1 MKELIQ
7 YWNLESTMIKSRI
20 EDTYKLYN
28 MDAVSVGFL
37 KKKFWWGVGVG
48 GDAHLSK
55 KQQHLKPFHDH
66 IFQITE

>member
-37 KKKFWWGVGVG
+37 KKKIWWGG
-48 GDAHLSK
+48 GGMHTC
-55 KQQHLKPFHDH
+55 LKNNNN
-66 IFQITE
+66 

>member
-37 KKKFWWGVGVG
+37 KKKIWWGG
-48 GDAHLSK
+48 GDAHLS
-55 KQQHLKPFHDH
+55 
-66 IFQITE
+66 

>member
-28 MDAVSVGFL
+28 MDAVSVGVF
-37 KKKFWWGVGVG
+37 KKKIWWGGGG

>member
-37 KKKFWWGVGVG
+37 KKKNLVG
-48 GDAHLSK
+48 GGGVMHTCPK
-55 KQQHLKPFHDH
+55 NNN
-66 IFQITE
+66 I

>member
-37 KKKFWWGVGVG
+37 KKKFG
-48 GDAHLSK
+48 GGGMHTC
-55 KQQHLKPFHDH
+55 LKNNNN
-66 IFQITE
+66 

>member
-37 KKKFWWGVGVG
+37 KKNLVGWGGG
-48 GDAHLSK
+48 GDAHLS
-55 KQQHLKPFHDH
+55 
-66 IFQITE
+66 

>member
-37 KKKFWWGVGVG
+37 KKKFGGGGGGVM
-48 GDAHLSK
+48 HTC
-55 KQQHLKPFHDH
+55 LKNNNN
-66 IFQITE
+66 

>member
-1 MKELIQ
+1 MIKELIQ

-37 KKKFWWGVGVG
+37 KKKICWGG
-48 GDAHLSK
+48 GGCTLVLKTTTSK
-55 KQQHLKPFHDH
+55 T
-66 IFQITE
+66 IS

>member
-37 KKKFWWGVGVG
+37 KKKFWWGG
-48 GDAHLSK
+48 GWGEMHTCPK
-55 KQQHLKPFHDH
+55 NN
-66 IFQITE
+66 I

>member
-37 KKKFWWGVGVG
+37 KKKIWWGG
-48 GDAHLSK
+48 GCTLV
-55 KQQHLKPFHDH
+55 LKTTTTKT
-66 IFQITE
+66 IS